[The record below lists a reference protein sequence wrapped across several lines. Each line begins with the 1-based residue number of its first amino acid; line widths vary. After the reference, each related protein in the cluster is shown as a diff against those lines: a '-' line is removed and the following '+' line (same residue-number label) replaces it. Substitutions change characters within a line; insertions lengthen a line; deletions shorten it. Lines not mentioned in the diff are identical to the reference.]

1 MVGETLLLVKL
12 ISGTEGSNKVLKQK
26 MALVLMF
33 ALLSAIMLYSQK
45 TKETLEIIVF
55 NCSRGNLFLQFKY
68 LQLQSL
74 VLNSTSSVTLL
85 ANMLNNL
92 TWLYHPIPR
101 ITMSVRWF
109 VPCPFFT
116 PSNTHTHTHPSNV
129 IIYLMFI
136 FDLENLLSVWE
147 NVLSVAIM
155 HY

>member
-1 MVGETLLLVKL
+1 MVGETILLVKL

-33 ALLSAIMLYSQK
+33 ALLSAIMLYFQK

-109 VPCPFFT
+109 VPCPFFS
-116 PSNTHTHTHPSNV
+116 PSYTHTHTHTPIQCDNIFNV
-129 IIYLMFI
+129 HI
-136 FDLENLLSVWE
+136 
-147 NVLSVAIM
+147 
-155 HY
+155 

>member
-1 MVGETLLLVKL
+1 MEVILVGETILLVKL

-74 VLNSTSSVTLL
+74 ILNSTSSVTLL

-92 TWLYHPIPR
+92 TWLYHPR
-101 ITMSVRWF
+101 GCSHITSAAGGGGGGM
-109 VPCPFFT
+109 
-116 PSNTHTHTHPSNV
+116 
-129 IIYLMFI
+129 
-136 FDLENLLSVWE
+136 EN
-147 NVLSVAIM
+147 AD
-155 HY
+155 HC